1 MRVCLKLYL
10 FKEFIYNFYCLL
22 GCPVES
28 SVLTELFTK
37 QASGLPLMSNNFT
50 HPRLILDGK
59 WRTTDG
65 DPAGPYF
72 QKPLKLAVNC

>member
-1 MRVCLKLYL
+1 M
-10 FKEFIYNFYCLL
+10 YNFCCLL

-28 SVLTELFTK
+28 TELFTK
-37 QASGLPLMSNNFT
+37 QASGRPLMSNNFT

-59 WRTTDG
+59 WRAIDG

-72 QKPLKLAVNC
+72 QKPLRRAVNY